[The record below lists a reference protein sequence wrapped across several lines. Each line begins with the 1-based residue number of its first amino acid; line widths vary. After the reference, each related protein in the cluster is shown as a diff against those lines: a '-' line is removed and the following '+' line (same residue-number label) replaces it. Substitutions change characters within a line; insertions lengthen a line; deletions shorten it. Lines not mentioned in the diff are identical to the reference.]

1 MLCKGQHHHHHQ
13 RQVLITIV
21 IIVVAITKVRAESM
35 LTYVLDE
42 SKLQLLE
49 VIFTLFI
56 NKKRLENPTQNN
68 NRYSQDVLVT
78 GVQR

>member
-1 MLCKGQHHHHHQ
+1 M
-13 RQVLITIV
+13 LITIV
-21 IIVVAITKVRAESM
+21 IIVVAITKVRDESM

-42 SKLQLLE
+42 TKLQLLE
-49 VIFTLFI
+49 VIFSLFI

-68 NRYSQDVLVT
+68 NRCSQDVLVT